1 MLWTNVS
8 SLSVNDAIACV
19 PIQDYLPETES
30 ESEFTSPCRE
40 RSLSSETRAGEG
52 PDHGLSAIKKAGQP
66 TGPQNTLC
74 VVPYRTNRIFNSRS
88 SRSVSTSI
96 RNGLASI
103 STAPAARA
111 SATNSG
117 DA

>member
-19 PIQDYLPETES
+19 PIQDYLPETESES

-52 PDHGLSAIKKAGQP
+52 PDHGLSAIKKAGQLDRP
-66 TGPQNTLC
+66 SKYTLC
-74 VVPYRTNRIFNSRS
+74 
-88 SRSVSTSI
+88 
-96 RNGLASI
+96 
-103 STAPAARA
+103 
-111 SATNSG
+111 
-117 DA
+117 